1 MANSQ
6 HSKNIHIKDLLYDI
20 LHSSLLLFQI
30 LTFISMMI
38 FAVIILLAERIVGSF
53 DHIIEVNVFYL
64 VLFGTAVS
72 SFLFLSINEILQ
84 RCLLRLC
91 LCWEGQLPLRLVPWL
106 EAMQQRKI
114 LQRAGGSYRFLH
126 KKLQEYLAKHEENNL
141 RI

>member
-20 LHSSLLLFQI
+20 LHSSLLLFQV

-38 FAVIILLAERIVGSF
+38 FAVIILLAEQIVGSF
-53 DHIIEVNVFYL
+53 YHIIEVNVFYL
-64 VLFGTAVS
+64 VLFGIAVS
-72 SFLFLSINEILQ
+72 SFLFLNINEILQ

-91 LCWEGQLPLRLVPWL
+91 LCWEGQLPMLLVPWL
-106 EAMQQRKI
+106 DAMQQRKV

-126 KKLQEYLAKHEENNL
+126 KQLQEYMAKQEENNQS
-141 RI
+141 I